1 MKNKIIIILVIF
13 FQILFISKLFAKE
26 IDFQAKEIEILKDQ
40 NLTIAKN
47 GTAIIKNDGVII
59 KGEIIE
65 YFKDRSLLIINRG
78 KISTINKNFEINA
91 NIIEYKID
99 ESNINFKDNVYL
111 KDNINNLVIESNKIN
126 YNLNNR
132 KIISQDY
139 SEIFDE
145 FDNIYKVDGFE
156 YSIKDKVVKLN
167 NLVAEDKYKNSFL
180 VDLSYLDLIKK
191 ELVAKDISMNFKLI
205 EDSENEPRLKGRSL
219 VSNEKNT
226 IVKKGTFT
234 FCKKREKCPP
244 WEMRA
249 DEIRHDKQK
258 KTIYYKNASLKIYDK
273 KIFYFPKFFHPDP
286 TVKRQSGFLIPK
298 FQDNSATGLSL
309 NLPYFFAIAENRDIT
324 LTPRFFGNDKF
335 LVQSEF
341 REKNKNSFHIA
352 DLSQFISSGNNS
364 KGHLFYNFDKDFEN
378 DIFDD
383 VELNLKLEQ
392 VSDETYLK
400 ANKIESPIINNQS
413 NLSNSLSLNMYRED
427 LTINTN
433 LDVYE
438 DLTKNDSDKYEYV
451 PNFSFSKV
459 INDNYAFNSQGYY
472 KNYNTNITEK
482 VLINNFEFQSNL
494 KYFDNGVIN
503 EKKVLFKNV
512 NTDANNSVNFK
523 NKDTNSIIPSI
534 QTNYTLPLNKESE
547 KFNNILT
554 PKFSLRLSIPHTK
567 DIRSIDR
574 KISYKNIYDF
584 DRLGVEE
591 SSEGGISATYG
602 YEYVKID
609 KSSLDQKIKFGF
621 ANNLRIEENKDLP
634 VNGNLGKKVSDFV
647 GIFEYKYND
656 NLKFNYDFS
665 LKNNLMDK
673 NYELFGF
680 EYYLK
685 NLSTKFEYLNEN
697 NTSLKNSYLKNETRY
712 NFNDKNSFIFETSEN
727 KEKSFTEFYNLIY
740 QYENDCLKA
749 GIEYNKEYYSDQDLK
764 PSENLLFKITILP
777 FGGFN
782 TPNLKWFYL
791 IE

>member
-1 MKNKIIIILVIF
+1 MRNKIIIILVIF

-99 ESNINFKDNVYL
+99 ESNIDFKDNVYL

-459 INDNYAFNSQGYY
+459 INDNYAFNSKGYY

-782 TPNLKWFYL
+782 TPNLK
-791 IE
+791 

>member
-1 MKNKIIIILVIF
+1 MKNKIIIVVVIF
-13 FQILFISKLFAKE
+13 FQIIFSSKLPAKE
-26 IDFQAKEIEILKDQ
+26 VNFQAKEIEILKDQ

-47 GTAIIKNDGVII
+47 GTAIIKDDGVII

-65 YFKDRSLLIINRG
+65 YFKDKSLLIINSG
-78 KISTINKNFEINA
+78 KISTMNKNFEINA
-91 NIIEYKID
+91 NVIEYKID
-99 ESNINFKDNVYL
+99 ESNLDFKNEVYL

-132 KIISQDY
+132 KIISQVY

-145 FDNIYKVDGFE
+145 FNNIYKVDGFE
-156 YSIKDKVVKLN
+156 YSIKDKVVKLD

-191 ELVAKDISMNFKLI
+191 ELVAKDISINFKLT

-219 VSNEKNT
+219 VSDEKNT

-324 LTPRFFGNDKF
+324 LTPRFFGDDKF
-335 LVQSEF
+335 LIQSEF
-341 REKNKNSFHIA
+341 RKKNKNSNHIA

-364 KGHLFYNFDKDFEN
+364 KGHLFYNFDKNFEN
-378 DIFDD
+378 NIFDD

-400 ANKIESPIINNQS
+400 ANKVESPIINNQS
-413 NLSNSLSLNMYRED
+413 NLSNSLSLNMYKKD

-459 INDNYAFNSQGYY
+459 INDNYSFNSQGYY

-482 VLINNFEFQSNL
+482 VLINNLEFQSNL
-494 KYFDNGVIN
+494 KYFDNGLIN
-503 EKKVLFKNV
+503 EKKVIFKNI
-512 NTDANNSVNFK
+512 NTDAKNSVDFK
-523 NKDTNSIIPSI
+523 NKDTSSIIPSI

-567 DIRSIDR
+567 DISSIDR
-574 KISYKNIYDF
+574 KISYNNIYDF
-584 DRLGVEE
+584 DRLGIEE
-591 SSEGGISATYG
+591 ASEGGISATYG

-609 KSSLDQKIKFGF
+609 KSSLDQKIKFGL

-685 NLSTKFEYLNEN
+685 NLKTKFEYLNEN
-697 NTSLKNSYLKNETRY
+697 NTKLKNSYLKNETRY
-712 NFNDKNSFIFETSEN
+712 NFNDKNSLVFETSEN

-782 TPNLKWFYL
+782 TPNLK
-791 IE
+791 